1 MKRVTHIFLTILI
14 IAGMS
19 PQISHAQTFNKDLSL
34 ESGSV
39 NTVNDILVGRT
50 IRIYATV
57 TNNSN
62 QDLFGI
68 VKFYDE
74 NGKNFVGEDQPVSV
88 IAKKT
93 DDVFADWTGS
103 SVGSHP
109 ISVRVI
115 PWNEEG
121 DNPNNNKITKVIFV
135 DTDSDG
141 DEIGDRN
148 DNDDDNDGINDNDDT
163 FPLDPNE
170 SEDTDKD
177 GIGNNA
183 DEDDD
188 NDGISDII
196 DLFPLD
202 VGESE
207 DRDGDGIGDN
217 SDAFPDDSNESKDTD
232 NDGLGDNADPDNTNH
247 GPIPH
252 IETEKTTVSRGKV
265 ISFNALSS
273 RDPDGEVI
281 DYKWNFSDG
290 TETIGVIVDHIF
302 EETGDYNVTLKVTDD
317 KGEEREQT
325 INIKVVPKWQTIA
338 LITITLLLIL
348 LLVGRWLITSN
359 DNKAKRPTKRK
370 SPAKK
375 RVPSAPTK
383 VKRIKTKRKK
393 ALPKRKK

>member
-1 MKRVTHIFLTILI
+1 MKRATHIFLTILI
-14 IAGMS
+14 IIAGIS
-19 PQISHAQTFNKDLSL
+19 PQISYAQDFNKDLSI
-34 ESGSV
+34 EPGSV

-50 IRIYATV
+50 VRIYATV

-62 QDLFGI
+62 QDLFGV

-74 NGKNFVGEDQPVSV
+74 NGKIFVGEDQPVSV

-93 DDVFADWTGS
+93 DDVFVDWDSS

-115 PWNEEG
+115 PWHEDG
-121 DNPNNNKITKVIFV
+121 DDPNNNKITKVIFV

-141 DEIGDRN
+141 DGLGDRN
-148 DNDDDNDGINDNDDT
+148 DNDDDNDGVNDNDDA
-163 FPLDPNE
+163 FPFDPNE
-170 SEDTDKD
+170 SEDTDGD

-188 NDGISDII
+188 NDGISDIVDI
-196 DLFPLD
+196 FPLD
-202 VGESE
+202 VGESD
-207 DRDGDGIGDN
+207 DRDGDGVGDN
-217 SDAFPDDSNESKDTD
+217 SDAFPDDPNESKDSD
-232 NDGLGDNADPDNTNH
+232 GDGLGDNADPDNTNH

-252 IETEKTTVSRGKV
+252 IETEKTTVGRGKV

-281 DYKWNFSDG
+281 DYKWDFGDG
-290 TETIGVIVDHIF
+290 TEVTGVIVDHIF

-317 KGEEREQT
+317 KGEEREQVV
-325 INIKVVPKWQTIA
+325 NIKVVPKWQTIA
-338 LITITLLLIL
+338 LITVTLLLIL
-348 LLVGRWLITSN
+348 LLVGRWLITSG
-359 DNKAKRPTKRK
+359 DSKAKRPTKRK

-375 RVPSAPTK
+375 RVP
-383 VKRIKTKRKK
+383 IKTRRKK
-393 ALPKRKK
+393 ALPKKKK

>member
-1 MKRVTHIFLTILI
+1 M
-14 IAGMS
+14 
-19 PQISHAQTFNKDLSL
+19 
-34 ESGSV
+34 
-39 NTVNDILVGRT
+39 NDILVGRT
-50 IRIYATV
+50 VRIYATV

-62 QDLFGI
+62 QDLFGV

-93 DDVFADWTGS
+93 DDVFVDWTSS

-115 PWNEEG
+115 PWHEEG

-141 DEIGDRN
+141 DGVGDRN
-148 DNDDDNDGINDNDDT
+148 DNDDDNDGVNDNNDA
-163 FPLDPNE
+163 FPLNPNE
-170 SEDTDKD
+170 SEDTDGD

-188 NDGISDII
+188 NDGISDIV

-202 VGESE
+202 VGESD
-207 DRDGDGIGDN
+207 DRDGDGVGDN
-217 SDAFPDDSNESKDTD
+217 SDTFPDDPNESKDSD
-232 NDGLGDNADPDNTNH
+232 GDGLGDNVDSDNTNH

-252 IETEKTTVSRGKV
+252 IETEKTTVGRGKV

-281 DYKWNFSDG
+281 DYEWNFGDG
-290 TETIGVIVDHIF
+290 TEAIGVIVDHIF
-302 EETGDYNVTLKVTDD
+302 EETGDYNVTLKVIDD

-325 INIKVVPKWQTIA
+325 VNIKVVPKWQTIA
-338 LITITLLLIL
+338 LITITLLLTL
-348 LLVGRWLITSN
+348 LLVGRWLIISN
-359 DNKAKRPTKRK
+359 DSKAKRSTKRK

-375 RVPSAPTK
+375 RVPPAPTK
-383 VKRIKTKRKK
+383 AEGIKVKRKK
-393 ALPKRKK
+393 VLPKKKK